1 VASVWVHERKH
12 MGQTMSQV
20 MAAFQEQLNKAPP
33 RTATLLDWQK
43 RAFTLGSVKDRPRSG
58 RKTTRLETCAAVA
71 AAIERSPMK
80 STRKRSSELGVPR
93 STMRDHMMKDLNV
106 RLYRLT
112 FVNEL
117 SDGDMDRC
125 YESCRA
131 MLDTFSNAT
140 SRSKVLFS
148 DECAIYRSARDR
160 NVVLWSKENPNFMQE
175 LEHNPPHV
183 MIWASMTSDY
193 LIELHFF
200 KGLVNAA
207 SYLAMLETWLI
218 SQLRDR
224 GLLDDVWLQQDGAPA
239 HFALSVCDVLNEH
252 FPGRWIGRGSPT
264 SPAPLP
270 WPPRSPDLTMP
281 DNSLWGIIK
290 GRVAAR
296 RYNNNKDLCRALE
309 DAFRTITPKM
319 LQRMSQRTWRRIH
332 LCVQHQGAHTDS
344 LNM

>member
-1 VASVWVHERKH
+1 MGER
-12 MGQTMSQV
+12 QR
-20 MAAFQEQLNKAPP
+20 A
-33 RTATLLDWQK
+33 WK
-43 RAFTLGSVKDRPRSG
+43 R
-58 RKTTRLETCAAVA
+58 AAVA
-71 AAIERSPMK
+71 ASIERSPVK

-93 STMRDHMMKDLNV
+93 STMRDHMKKDLNV
-106 RLYRLT
+106 RPYRPT

-117 SDGDMDRC
+117 SDGDMDRR

-131 MLDTFSNAT
+131 LLDTFSNAV

-160 NVVLWSKENPNFMQE
+160 NVVFWSKENPNFTQE

-183 MIWASMTSDY
+183 MIWAGMTSDY
-193 LIELHFF
+193 LIGPYFF
-200 KGLVNAA
+200 DGPVNAA
-207 SYLAMLETWLI
+207 SYSAMLETWLI
-218 SQLRDR
+218 PQLRDR
-224 GLLDDVWLQQDGAPA
+224 GLLDDVWLQHDGAPA
-239 HFALSVCDVLNEH
+239 HFALSVRDVLNEH

-270 WPPRSPDLTMP
+270 WPPRSPDLTTP

-296 RYNNNKDLCRALE
+296 RYNNNEDLRRAVE

-319 LQRMSQRTWRRIH
+319 LRRMSQRTWRRIR

-344 LNM
+344 LDM